1 MAKNDIRQKLAE
13 FKINGYVIFE
23 DLLPAEKVDKLQAA
37 FLPLLENVRAM
48 TLGHPTPGPQFEP
61 RVVGDRP
68 TGQGRLLNVN
78 RYNVEVPWQS
88 PFSDP
93 EVYQNPVLLEFLDC
107 YWGTDDY
114 LITLYSSNTPY
125 PGSEYQPVAPRHTVG
140 VPPCWSGS
148 LPALWHKDPP
158 RRHCRRQR
166 QLRNYPRNPVPCP
179 IRQWRTTI
187 TRSSK
192 TATFLRVD

>member
-1 MAKNDIRQKLAE
+1 MTPRAFEGTTMARYDIRQKLAE

-107 YWGTDDY
+107 YWGHRRLFDY
-114 LITLYSSNTPY
+114 ALFFQHSLSRQRVPA
-125 PGSEYQPVAPRHTVG
+125 VAPRHTVG
-140 VPPCWSGS
+140 VPPCWAGS
-148 LPALWHKDPP
+148 LPALWHKDPSS
-158 RRHCRRQR
+158 RHCRRKR
-166 QLRNYPRNPVPCP
+166 QL
-179 IRQWRTTI
+179 
-187 TRSSK
+187 
-192 TATFLRVD
+192 